1 MSIARIAITAL
12 LAATLSLGLGLAACG
27 IKGDPIRPGSEE
39 DLKKKENG
47 GY

>member
-1 MSIARIAITAL
+1 MSIARIAVTAL
-12 LAATLSLGLGLAACG
+12 LAVALGLAACG

-39 DLKKKENG
+39 DLKKKEKS

>member
-1 MSIARIAITAL
+1 MTIARIAMTAL
-12 LAATLSLGLGLAACG
+12 LAAALGLSACG

-39 DLKKKENG
+39 DQKKEDS